1 MKKQTLISFLIVIAI
16 IPLLFLAIYRIE
28 VIKDFRSRPV
38 EYLIQYIIMM
48 LPIVVSL
55 IFFYIEKN
63 DRKNEEV
70 QQRKQLEDQK
80 KHQINMQKSLEEM
93 TKVLDT
99 QSSQQEEI
107 SKYLLTT
114 ATELRRIR
122 LPQAFDFLYRNYY
135 RIKNLLDEKITIQN
149 YTNVVGIKY
158 EMNGIIKEWKEVNSE
173 EVPLFIRREFESTK
187 YFFEFYFK
195 LLGTSCDYL
204 IKISENDQ
212 GNLDYFH
219 LALNKNILVIDLIS
233 KAMSKMKSLSQQDIE
248 MLNNDEKYMITL
260 YESREELLQSIRSLS
275 KDLETMY
282 EKMEKWKGF

>member
-1 MKKQTLISFLIVIAI
+1 M
-16 IPLLFLAIYRIE
+16 LFLAIYRIE

-63 DRKNEEV
+63 DRKNEEM

-122 LPQAFDFLYRNYY
+122 LPQAFEFLYRNYY
-135 RIKNLLDEKITIQN
+135 RIKYLLDEKITIQN
-149 YTNVVGIKY
+149 SFNVVGIKY

-173 EVPLFIRREFESTK
+173 EIPLFIRREFESTK

-195 LLGTSCDYL
+195 LLGTSYDYL
-204 IKISENDQ
+204 IKISDNDQ

-233 KAMSKMKSLSQQDIE
+233 KAMSKMQSLSQQDIE
-248 MLNNDEKYMITL
+248 RLSNDEKYMIAR

-275 KDLETMY
+275 KDLDTMY